1 MKIVKVEP
9 TNPMVSLTWMIGPR
23 CNYACSYCPAE
34 LHDDYS
40 PHPDLEKLKQAW
52 DSFYQKTKHIGL
64 PYKVS
69 FSGGEVTANKSF
81 LPLIEY
87 LRNGEFNIG
96 QLLVVTNGSASKAY
110 YLRLAK
116 LVDAISFSTH
126 TEFWDEAKFLDTVIA
141 VNQVMIRPQK
151 SIHVNIMD
159 EPKARHRFQE
169 FLSIFDEHNIS
180 SSINK
185 INYDQA

>member
-1 MKIVKVEP
+1 
-9 TNPMVSLTWMIGPR
+9 MVSLTWMIGSR